1 MPEAISAMR
10 EEVDGRYSAN
20 NSGITAG
27 KCDGYERIHGGKK
40 YILDKHIQLGTAR
53 DPWFCFR
60 IYFEWEPELE
70 KIIILHA
77 GEHLDTTT
85 S

>member
-1 MPEAISAMR
+1 MR

-40 YILDKHIQLGTAR
+40 YILDKSTSNL
-53 DPWFCFR
+53 
-60 IYFEWEPELE
+60 EPPGIPGSASASISNGSLNW
-70 KIIILHA
+70 KR
-77 GEHLDTTT
+77 
-85 S
+85 